1 MQGLPLPPQIASTH
15 QGLPNGW
22 YGCLHCS
29 CPCAILLDYCNSLLF
44 CISAFNLNKLHRVQN
59 LAARL
64 ALNDWTT
71 PPNTL
76 LSKLHWFPVY
86 SRIKF
91 KISTITLKLLID
103 SQPANLRSL
112 IDSYAPSCLLRSS
125 DKSLLRQPRT
135 HTSIGKRAF
144 SVCVPNIWN
153 SIPLPIRL
161 SSSLASFK
169 RNLKTFY
176 FATS

>member
-1 MQGLPLPPQIASTH
+1 MWLITIMRRYH
-15 QGLPNGW
+15 
-22 YGCLHCS
+22 
-29 CPCAILLDYCNSLLF
+29 
-44 CISAFNLNKLHRVQN
+44 QN

-71 PPNTL
+71 PSNTL
-76 LSKLHWFPVY
+76 LSKLHWLPVY

-91 KISTITLKLLID
+91 KISTITFELLIE

-112 IDSYAPSCLLRSS
+112 INFYAPTRLLRSS
-125 DKSLLRQPRT
+125 DKSLLRQPCT

-144 SVCVPNIWN
+144 SVCAPSIRN

-169 RNLKTFY
+169 RDFKTFY

>member
-1 MQGLPLPPQIASTH
+1 MRLRLAHSCILAWV
-15 QGLPNGW
+15 L
-22 YGCLHCS
+22 LHM
-29 CPCAILLDYCNSLLF
+29 AYVHMLLF
-44 CISAFNLNKLHRVQN
+44 GISTFNLNKLQRIQN

-76 LSKLHWFPVY
+76 LSKLHWLPVY

-91 KISTITLKLLID
+91 KISTITFKLLIEG
-103 SQPANLRSL
+103 QPANLRSL
-112 IDSYAPSCLLRSS
+112 IDSYAPTRLLRSS
-125 DKSLLRQPRT
+125 DKSLLRLPRT

-144 SVCVPNIWN
+144 SVCAPSTWN

>member
-1 MQGLPLPPQIASTH
+1 MSPLQLPLCNLASIIAT
-15 QGLPNGW
+15 
-22 YGCLHCS
+22 CS
-29 CPCAILLDYCNSLLF
+29 SSAYRLSISISSSAFKISLLD
-44 CISAFNLNKLHRVQN
+44 LHSMIGPS
-59 LAARL
+59 
-64 ALNDWTT
+64 

-76 LSKLHWFPVY
+76 LSKLHWLPVN

-91 KISTITLKLLID
+91 KISTITFKLLIE

-112 IDSYAPSCLLRSS
+112 IDSYAPTRLLRSS
-125 DKSLLRQPRT
+125 DKSLLRLPRT

-144 SVCVPNIWN
+144 SVCAPSTWN

-169 RNLKTFY
+169 RNLKTF
-176 FATS
+176 

>member
-1 MQGLPLPPQIASTH
+1 MIWLSPLQLPLCNLASIIATRSSAYR
-15 QGLPNGW
+15 L
-22 YGCLHCS
+22 S
-29 CPCAILLDYCNSLLF
+29 ISISLQ
-44 CISAFNLNKLHRVQN
+44 RVQN

-76 LSKLHWFPVY
+76 LSKLHWLPVY

-91 KISTITLKLLID
+91 KISIITSKLLIE

-112 IDSYAPSCLLRSS
+112 IDYYAPTRLLRSS
-125 DKSLLRQPRT
+125 DKFLLRQPRT

-144 SVCVPNIWN
+144 SVCAPSIWN

-161 SSSLASFK
+161 SSSLPSFK
-169 RNLKTFY
+169 RNLKTFH
-176 FATS
+176 FATSQVSCEASGPQIQL